1 MYQERIARLEGL
13 SSSVYFLDIYSFDD
27 LLDFT
32 VSSLYYLPVDYL
44 FIDSVNSLY
53 RVNAYEESSIE
64 KFGLI
69 LGFLRLKSVGGSII
83 YASAQ
88 VRAGYEGVDE
98 EVTASGMNIMDYWFD
113 TVFRLGRDEKGR
125 FIEPVKPV
133 VSGDRW
139 YFEIVDRGVDW
150 LDGCFV

>member
-13 SSSVYFLDIYSFDD
+13 PGSVYFLDIYSFND

-32 VSSLYYLPVDYL
+32 VSNLYYLPIDNL

-69 LGFLRLKSVGGSII
+69 LGFLRLKSIRGSII

-113 TVFRLGRDEKGR
+113 AVFRLGRDEKGR

-139 YFEIVDRGVDW
+139 YFEIVDRGVEW
-150 LDGCFV
+150 LDGCIV